1 MSAPFQ
7 NKPVDLFYIKQ
18 TGCPVLS
25 IWYFPEIAFVEM
37 KMTKQPVER
46 TRTNDPDGT
55 RRKVLDVAE
64 KAFQERGYNAT
75 SLGDLMKAA
84 GVSGG
89 ALHYHFRNKKAI
101 GLAVINERVAAAV
114 DETWIAPVA
123 EASSARDGVRSVFE
137 AVAAELDAQGFV
149 RGCPLNNLSHEL
161 SLADPDFRAAL
172 ADIFAKW
179 REAIAEKLKFDQK
192 NGLENATIDAERF
205 AIRTIAAYSGAM
217 SLAKVEQNSDALRQ
231 CVEGADRVSAARIRQ
246 L

>member
-1 MSAPFQ
+1 
-7 NKPVDLFYIKQ
+7 
-18 TGCPVLS
+18 
-25 IWYFPEIAFVEM
+25 
-37 KMTKQPVER
+37 MTKQPVER

-55 RRKVLDVAE
+55 RRKVLEFAE

-114 DETWIAPVA
+114 DETWIVPVS

-137 AVAAELDAQGFV
+137 AVASELDAQGFV

-161 SLADPDFRAAL
+161 SLADPDFRSAL
-172 ADIFAKW
+172 AEIFAKW
-179 REAIAEKLKFDQK
+179 RGAITEKVKIDQK
-192 NGLENATIDAERF
+192 NGLESRETDAERF

-217 SLAKVEQNSDALRQ
+217 SMAKVEQNSNALRQ
-231 CVEGADRVSAARIRQ
+231 CIEGTDLVSAARIRP